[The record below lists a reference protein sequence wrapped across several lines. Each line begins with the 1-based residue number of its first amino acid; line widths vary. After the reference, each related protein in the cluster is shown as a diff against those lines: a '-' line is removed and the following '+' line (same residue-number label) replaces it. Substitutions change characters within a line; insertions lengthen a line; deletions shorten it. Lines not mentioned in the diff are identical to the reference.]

1 MMEEFLSTLPDEA
14 KAVAEKAKIKNAEQ
28 ALLTPTAHLLLQES
42 SPHDI
47 YVLKATAA
55 KVMAK
60 ESIKVSDLF
69 DLPYCMKWSRL
80 SFGCEALDECT
91 RGGVVTR
98 GITEF
103 CGASGTGKTQLL
115 LQLSLMAQLPTD
127 IGGLR
132 ASVAYICTE
141 HAFPS
146 NRLHELSKVFMNK
159 YPKHDIN
166 YLANVHVEHIHHS
179 EQLIKCCSERLPP
192 LMSTERVRL
201 IIIDSVAAVFR
212 TYTDFVQRARD
223 MRRLANC
230 LLSLADKYNSAVICV
245 NQVASI
251 SKKQPEVPCLG
262 LAWSHLGRTRMR
274 ISKVPKQVIC
284 DDNFL
289 TVRKLEVMYSP
300 ETPIAYAEFL
310 ITAEGA
316 INVPQFPN
324 VLNKLEK

>member
-1 MMEEFLSTLPDEA
+1 MAEFLESLPDEA
-14 KAVAEKAKIKNAEQ
+14 KAVAEKAKIKSVEQ
-28 ALLTPTAHLLLQES
+28 AILTPTAHLLLQES

-55 KVMAK
+55 KVVAK

-91 RGGVVTR
+91 RGGIVTR

-115 LQLSLMAQLPTD
+115 LQLSLMAQLPTEY
-127 IGGLR
+127 GGLR
-132 ASVAYICTE
+132 AAVAYICTE
-141 HAFPS
+141 HSFPS
-146 NRLHELSKVFMNK
+146 NRLYEMSKQFINK
-159 YPKHDIN
+159 YPSHDVN
-166 YLANVHVEHIHHS
+166 YLANVHVEHIHNS
-179 EQLIKCCSERLPP
+179 EQLIKCCSERLPL
-192 LMSTERVRL
+192 LMATERVRL
-201 IIIDSVAAVFR
+201 IVIDSVAAVFR

-230 LLSLADKYNSAVICV
+230 LLSLADKYNCAIICV

-262 LAWSHLGRTRMR
+262 LAWAHLGRTRMR
-274 ISKVPKQVIC
+274 ISKIPKQIKFP
-284 DDNFL
+284 DKFL

-310 ITAEGA
+310 ITPEGI
-316 INVPQFPN
+316 INVPSYDKIKHESFS
-324 VLNKLEK
+324 